1 MTMIR
6 HLLSL
11 TLLFAFGLL
20 MVSCNNDD
28 DDDEEGTNALITE
41 QNVRAVFN
49 FLPPNGYSTDGYL
62 ESFPD
67 AVTGLYD
74 NDVTD
79 QNVNVS
85 AVANLTGQVI
95 DVTQSTINNSFITAT
110 NIQTSTVNGTD
121 VHQAMDGT
129 TYRVVIFRG
138 QWQFEVAVLN
148 DPDPSVGETEAQKFI
163 DLITEAMTTF

>member
-1 MTMIR
+1 MIR
-6 HLLSL
+6 RFFSL

-20 MVSCNNDD
+20 LVGCNNDD
-28 DDDEEGTNALITE
+28 DDEEGSNALITE

-49 FLPPNGYSTDGYL
+49 FLPPTGYSTDGYI
-62 ESFPD
+62 ENFPD

-74 NDVTD
+74 NDATD

-85 AVANLTGQVI
+85 AVANLTGEVI
-95 DVTQSTINNSFITAT
+95 DVTQSIINNSFTT
-110 NIQTSTVNGTD
+110 GPMVQTTTVNGTE

-129 TYRVVIFRG
+129 TYRAVIFRG

-148 DPDPSVGETEAQKFI
+148 DPDPSVGEAEAKKFI